1 MSSRTVL
8 VFIARL
14 LLILS
19 VQPCLGPLWP
29 AAGLH
34 GEMRQGLQQQGKIK
48 SVR

>member
-14 LLILS
+14 LLILA
-19 VQPCLGPLWP
+19 VQPCLGPNWP

-34 GEMRQGLQQQGKIK
+34 GEMRHDLQQKRKIK
-48 SVR
+48 SV